1 MEIASL
7 AGKLRKGRPG
17 HCRSLPLLYLF
28 IWDARIATL
37 AYAVWQVS
45 KCCANFQ
52 HLSFPAYNSPRCL
65 YTQLQSCV
73 CMNHPSKS
81 LPLGMG
87 YLACTSLSW
96 CVYPGTLLKVLI
108 VEVKGSPC
116 PIQISHHRAHP
127 RQTHIPHICSSCP
140 GGICFLRESQSRSG
154 CLAISRDYPRGS
166 P

>member
-28 IWDARIATL
+28 IWDARTATSL
-37 AYAVWQVS
+37 CGVAGF
-45 KCCANFQ
+45 KT
-52 HLSFPAYNSPRCL
+52 YNSPGCL

-73 CMNHPSKS
+73 CMNHPSKL

-87 YLACTSLSW
+87 YLACSSLLW

-108 VEVKGSPC
+108 VEVKGLPC